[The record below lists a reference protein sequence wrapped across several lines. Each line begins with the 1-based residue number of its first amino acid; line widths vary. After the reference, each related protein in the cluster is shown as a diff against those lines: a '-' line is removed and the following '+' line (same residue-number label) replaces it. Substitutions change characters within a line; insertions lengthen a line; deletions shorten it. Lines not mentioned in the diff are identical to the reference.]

1 MDYYVSPIPGDIGD
15 GLILGFL
22 GCISLCHY
30 MGTWWYRILV
40 IFMGI
45 WVISCYIYIILINYI
60 PLGIV
65 WTWVTYMFFA
75 NHEGKITWNITS
87 NHGII
92 LRMVAKSRT
101 TSDGWKLRQSTNWC
115 RISQPFTVWFAAF
128 VLKKHNWISSKSL
141 RDFSWIYWTNHG
153 PWNSGR
159 YGDINI
165 RNFTS
170 TNKLG
175 SYHMEG
181 INSNQPPIMGE
192 VLW

>member
-1 MDYYVSPIPGDIGD
+1 MVTSETTRQWDYYVSPIPGDIGD

-128 VLKKHNWISSKSL
+128 VLKKAQLDIIKVTQGFLLNLLDK
-141 RDFSWIYWTNHG
+141 
-153 PWNSGR
+153 PWSMEFRQVWR
-159 YGDINI
+159 Y
-165 RNFTS
+165 
-170 TNKLG
+170 
-175 SYHMEG
+175 
-181 INSNQPPIMGE
+181 
-192 VLW
+192 